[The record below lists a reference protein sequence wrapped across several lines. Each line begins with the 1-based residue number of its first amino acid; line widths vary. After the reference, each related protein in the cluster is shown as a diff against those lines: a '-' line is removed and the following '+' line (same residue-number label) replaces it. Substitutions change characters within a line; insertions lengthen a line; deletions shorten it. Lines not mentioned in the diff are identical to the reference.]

1 MPKHNYSTGGTMGGG
16 SVGAAAGSNMEYRHD
31 GPHKSR
37 NPTTRGTKDMGYATG
52 HGSRNKQTPGNYYV
66 QDGRMKMQKCMVY
79 RMRDNSGSGESS
91 AEMKGG
97 SYHNPH
103 RGGY

>member
-1 MPKHNYSTGGTMGGG
+1 
-16 SVGAAAGSNMEYRHD
+16 
-31 GPHKSR
+31 
-37 NPTTRGTKDMGYATG
+37 MGYATG

>member
-1 MPKHNYSTGGTMGGG
+1 MGGG

-66 QDGRMKMQKCMVY
+66 QDGRMKMQKCMIY
-79 RMRDNSGSGESS
+79 RMRDNTDGARTTG
-91 AEMKGG
+91 ATKGP
-97 SYHNPH
+97 YHNPH